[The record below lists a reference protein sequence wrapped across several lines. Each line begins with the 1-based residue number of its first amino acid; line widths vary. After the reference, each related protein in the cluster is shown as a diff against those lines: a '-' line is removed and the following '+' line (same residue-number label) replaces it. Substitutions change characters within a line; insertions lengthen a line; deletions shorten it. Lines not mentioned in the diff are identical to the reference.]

1 MRFRPAVFIFE
12 RKPLE
17 LEGLHPWIFQF
28 PISPF
33 VDSSWLSYIFG
44 CRRTKMLMFLWYI
57 TLFIRDPLAGAC
69 FTPAPLPLN
78 LGDFAARRFLSK
90 RCTFIFRVI
99 NGHFASCKVSQLL
112 FSKEA
117 TLNASWL
124 KWLMVLWTRASISLI
139 RIYSV
144 IHLPQSSECSIHHQI
159 FISLLFFF
167 HINLPNNKTN
177 DGNADCEKLK
187 LFLATNLTPLI
198 ITSRPAARGA
208 RATGMRTMFN
218 NTEKTYINQQINRVW
233 RLKTNTVVHHLAIT
247 CSPLVCCHVTRDIRL
262 NNKRYQLPPSAGRYW
277 TCRSNSCH
285 RTLAFDHDL
294 CSLITYIPFI
304 SIWPKIL
311 F

>member
-1 MRFRPAVFIFE
+1 MF
-12 RKPLE
+12 
-17 LEGLHPWIFQF
+17 
-28 PISPF
+28 
-33 VDSSWLSYIFG
+33 
-44 CRRTKMLMFLWYI
+44 MFLWYI

-90 RCTFIFRVI
+90 RCTLLFRVI

-177 DGNADCEKLK
+177 DGNAHCEKLK

-198 ITSRPAARGA
+198 ITSALRGRRGKGDRNENNVQQYWKDLHKPTNQSGLAAQNEHRCPPLG
-208 RATGMRTMFN
+208 
-218 NTEKTYINQQINRVW
+218 
-233 RLKTNTVVHHLAIT
+233 HHLLTT
-247 CSPLVCCHVTRDIRL
+247 CLLPCDTRYPLKQQTLPAPAFCRPIL
-262 NNKRYQLPPSAGRYW
+262 NV
-277 TCRSNSCH
+277 
-285 RTLAFDHDL
+285 
-294 CSLITYIPFI
+294 
-304 SIWPKIL
+304 
-311 F
+311 

>member
-33 VDSSWLSYIFG
+33 VRIRVDCPTFLGAAGRKTMF
-44 CRRTKMLMFLWYI
+44 MFLWYI

-177 DGNADCEKLK
+177 DGNAHCEKLK

-198 ITSRPAARGA
+198 ITSALRG
-208 RATGMRTMFN
+208 
-218 NTEKTYINQQINRVW
+218 
-233 RLKTNTVVHHLAIT
+233 
-247 CSPLVCCHVTRDIRL
+247 
-262 NNKRYQLPPSAGRYW
+262 
-277 TCRSNSCH
+277 
-285 RTLAFDHDL
+285 
-294 CSLITYIPFI
+294 
-304 SIWPKIL
+304 
-311 F
+311 